1 MDSLVYWIWLSL
13 RCGAGSE
20 SGTYLLSQ
28 LGTPEEI
35 YKASGDALES
45 IAGVPDELKHA
56 LADKDLDLCKRILTY
71 CDRANVSI
79 MTCESGIYPER
90 LRGIHAKPLLLYYK
104 GKVPNID
111 DNVLISVVGTRSC
124 TEYGE
129 RTAYKFG
136 AELASGG
143 AIVVSGMAAGID
155 AMAARGALS
164 VRGHT
169 IAVLGCGIDT
179 AYPPQN
185 KELMEQIMLCGT
197 VITEYAPGTEP
208 SGKNF
213 PIRNRIISGLSQATL
228 VVEADRYSGALITAG
243 RARSQGRDLF
253 AVPGRIGER
262 ESEGTNELIRHG
274 AKIALSAKDILEEY
288 ELLYP
293 HRIFTENI
301 GDGERYVTSQKTRV
315 ASSDMRIGDVV
326 PPKYSRGKR
335 ASFVEPKHKAE
346 PDTSYLTDREKAV
359 YSVITGKMT
368 SDEIRA
374 AASSGGI
381 ETDTGELLGIL
392 TTLEIY
398 GLIEAVPGGSY
409 KRT

>member
-1 MDSLVYWIWLSL
+1 MNSLLYWIWLSL

-20 SGTYLLSQ
+20 SGTYLLAQ
-28 LGTPEEI
+28 LGTPKEI
-35 YKASGDALES
+35 FESDEQTLSDIGGISDDLRSAL
-45 IAGVPDELKHA
+45 L
-56 LADKDLDLCKRILTY
+56 DKDMDLCKRILDY
-71 CDRANVSI
+71 CERTNVSV
-79 MTCESGIYPER
+79 MTAESPVYPER
-90 LRGIHAKPLLLYYK
+90 LRSIHAKPLVLYYK
-104 GKVPNID
+104 GKVPKID
-111 DNVLISVVGTRSC
+111 DNVLIAVVGTRSC

-143 AIVVSGMAAGID
+143 AIVVSGMALGID

-185 KELMEQIMLCGT
+185 KTLMEQIIVNGT

-208 SGKNF
+208 TAKHF
-213 PIRNRIISGLSQATL
+213 PIRNRIIAGLCQATL
-228 VVEADRYSGALITAG
+228 VVEADKGSGSLITAG
-243 RARSQGRDLF
+243 RARSQGRDVF
-253 AVPGRIGER
+253 AVPGRIGEK
-262 ESEGTNELIRHG
+262 ESEGTNDLIRHG

-301 GDGERYVTSQKTRV
+301 PSGRYATSQTLKV
-315 ASSDMRIGDVV
+315 AATDAKLEQV
-326 PPKYSRGKR
+326 PPRYTKNKKPEKAQAVPKKR
-335 ASFVEPKHKAE
+335 SE
-346 PDTSYLTDREKAV
+346 PDVSYLTDREKAV
-359 YSVITGKMT
+359 FALIVGKMT

-374 AASSGGI
+374 AAQSAGGEI
-381 ETDTGELLGIL
+381 ETGELLGIL

-398 GLIEAVPGGSY
+398 GLIEARPGGCYERS
-409 KRT
+409 

>member
-35 YKASGDALES
+35 YNASEAAIDG
-45 IAGVPDELKHA
+45 IAGVSDELKHA

-71 CDRANVSI
+71 CERANVSI
-79 MTCESGIYPER
+79 MTCESKIYPER
-90 LRGIHAKPLLLYYK
+90 LRSIYAKPLLLYYK

-129 RTAYKFG
+129 KTAYKFG

-197 VITEYAPGTEP
+197 VMTEYAPGTEP

-243 RARSQGRDLF
+243 RARSQGRDIF

-262 ESEGTNELIRHG
+262 ESEGPNDLIRHG

-301 GDGERYVTSQKTRV
+301 SGGERYVTSQKTRV
-315 ASSDMRIGDVV
+315 ASTDMRLGAIV
-326 PPKYSRGKR
+326 PPKYSK
-335 ASFVEPKHKAE
+335 SKKVSLVEPDRRSE
-346 PDTSYLTDREKAV
+346 PDTSYLTDCEKTV
-359 YSVITGKMT
+359 FSVITGKMT

-374 AASSGGI
+374 AASEKGAGM
-381 ETDTGELLGIL
+381 DTGALLGVL